1 MNDGYRFLL
10 DADLDFWMKLA
21 SPDPVTYEM
30 RDGGD
35 SLMLFISSCVST
47 WLLRSTLV
55 PAGVL
60 VLFL

>member
-1 MNDGYRFLL
+1 MVIHEYCDIGWEVESMNDGYRFLL

-35 SLMLFISSCVST
+35 SLMLFISS
-47 WLLRSTLV
+47 
-55 PAGVL
+55 
-60 VLFL
+60 